1 MYYIFSTGTGSIVA
15 AVKIPAHREPL
26 VIGKPGKIMFDM
38 LHEEH
43 GLDAEKTI
51 MVGDRSV
58 GTKIKIRVPTSSGN
72 HGKPGKSL
80 KKSSMH
86 GKIMKI

>member
-58 GTKIKIRVPTSSGN
+58 GQGSHRLEKYLVMQDFLE
-72 HGKPGKSL
+72 KSL
-80 KKSSMH
+80 KIKLSLKST
-86 GKIMKI
+86 